1 MTIQEI
7 DSKVTPVVEEV
18 TGDKNIQATKVVGSN
33 QVIIKTITLDVA
45 TREKLDNALVENFDV
60 DPDLITS
67 ESISS
72 TVSCEMRLDAIV
84 AVLVATICMLL
95 YIWFR
100 FIDIR
105 FASSAVLALLHDVL
119 VVLAFYAI
127 ARVSVGNTYIACM
140 LTIVD

>member
-33 QVIIKTITLDVA
+33 QVIIKTITLDVE

-72 TVSCEMRLDAIV
+72 TVSKEMRSDAV
-84 AVLVATICMLL
+84 KAVIIATILMLL
-95 YIWFR
+95 YIW
-100 FIDIR
+100 
-105 FASSAVLALLHDVL
+105 LL
-119 VVLAFYAI
+119 
-127 ARVSVGNTYIACM
+127 
-140 LTIVD
+140 